1 MTGKAIVLKHRS
13 MIPEAIFAQLVR
25 AKLAEAAQGRNE
37 TRVELGLSLIRTK
50 LGVMRA
56 QEQPSFAPNG
66 KRIIKVV

>member
-1 MTGKAIVLKHRS
+1 MDSKAIVLKSRS
-13 MIPEAIFAQLVR
+13 KIPQTILAQMIR
-25 AKLAEAAQGRNE
+25 AKLAEAVQGRNQ
-37 TRVELGLSLIRTK
+37 TKAELGLSHIRTK